1 MGSRGGRAVLHQQ
14 HDRAGG
20 NRAEEDPRR
29 LWHRRGR
36 LHAGMYVSARAA
48 ASLFSFVRMLIRAL
62 ATAAA
67 FLEFHAPHAA
77 WLHPQGR
84 GPTGEDTL
92 LTSGEVYNNYARMSV
107 WYKSP
112 GTA

>member
-20 NRAEEDPRR
+20 NRAEEDPWR
-29 LWHRRGR
+29 LWRRRRR

-48 ASLFSFVRMLIRAL
+48 ASLCPLARMLICAP

-67 FLEFHAPHAA
+67 FLEFHEPLES
-77 WLHPQGR
+77 WQHPATLGASKD
-84 GPTGEDTL
+84 DTL
-92 LTSGEVYNNYARMSV
+92 LVSGEVYNNFVKMDVLYAPV
-107 WYKSP
+107 H
-112 GTA
+112 

>member
-1 MGSRGGRAVLHQQ
+1 
-14 HDRAGG
+14 
-20 NRAEEDPRR
+20 
-29 LWHRRGR
+29 
-36 LHAGMYVSARAA
+36 
-48 ASLFSFVRMLIRAL
+48 MLICAL

-92 LTSGEVYNNYARMSV
+92 LASGEVYNNYARMSV

>member
-1 MGSRGGRAVLHQQ
+1 
-14 HDRAGG
+14 
-20 NRAEEDPRR
+20 
-29 LWHRRGR
+29 
-36 LHAGMYVSARAA
+36 MYVFARAA
-48 ASLFSFVRMLIRAL
+48 TSLCPLARMLICAP

>member
-1 MGSRGGRAVLHQQ
+1 M
-14 HDRAGG
+14 
-20 NRAEEDPRR
+20 
-29 LWHRRGR
+29 
-36 LHAGMYVSARAA
+36 VSAVHE
-48 ASLFSFVRMLIRAL
+48 FVSRLLADAFCRCDAYNL